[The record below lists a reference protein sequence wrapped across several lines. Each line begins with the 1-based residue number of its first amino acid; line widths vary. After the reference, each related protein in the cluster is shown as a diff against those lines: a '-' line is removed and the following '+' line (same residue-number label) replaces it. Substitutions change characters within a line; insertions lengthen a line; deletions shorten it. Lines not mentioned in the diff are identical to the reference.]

1 MSFSLKW
8 ICDFPG
14 RERERARKTRER
26 RDRGTER
33 ERDRTRD
40 REKEQETNK
49 QSERYWGSRGGRDK
63 GESERD
69 KGGM

>member
-14 RERERARKTRER
+14 GERDRERKTRER
-26 RDRGTER
+26 RDGGTER
-33 ERDRTRD
+33 ERDWGTRGE
-40 REKEQETNK
+40 RERR
-49 QSERYWGSRGGRDK
+49 ER
-63 GESERD
+63 ERD